1 MSEFLE
7 APPSALIEG
16 KIGSSIMK
24 KQEKKWDAFI
34 SYAVEDQDSFV
45 RNLAAMLTRLG
56 HWDITVPIFDYS
68 SDILPSWCT
77 RIVLHS

>member
-1 MSEFLE
+1 
-7 APPSALIEG
+7 
-16 KIGSSIMK
+16 
-24 KQEKKWDAFI
+24 
-34 SYAVEDQDSFV
+34 
-45 RNLAAMLTRLG
+45 MLTRLG